1 VSDFQKGIFDKI
13 QENSNID
20 PQDVLKIADSVQ
32 NADFSNEKTVRN
44 LVRHLSRLANKRI
57 SREKEDKI
65 VESIT
70 KNNVPMDMQSLNRL
84 FKNS

>member
-1 VSDFQKGIFDKI
+1 MSDFQKGIFDKI